1 MRLQPYLTKNFCV
14 DLSHLNNGGLMT
26 PKEEVE
32 ETIKIKETLP
42 LRKTHTHTEITIMR
56 RESVARENLS
66 ADTNEEV

>member
-1 MRLQPYLTKNFCV
+1 
-14 DLSHLNNGGLMT
+14 MT